1 MIRRPP
7 RSTLFSYTTLFRSP
21 IVPRRA
27 AGRPRGSR
35 RVAEGTHPA
44 PGARSLSLLLP
55 PSPFPG
61 LFPGRYTAAPWHFL
75 NFLPLPQG
83 HGSLRPT
90 PVYGLATTE
99 APTAAGPKGLPGDR
113 KSTRLNS
120 SHGYISYA
128 VFCLK
133 KKKKN

>member
-55 PSPFPG
+55 PSPFP
-61 LFPGRYTAAPWHFL
+61 LPR
-75 NFLPLPQG
+75 PLPR
-83 HGSLRPT
+83 SLHRRP
-90 PVYGLATTE
+90 VALFELLA
-99 APTAAGPKGLPGDR
+99 AAAGTRIVAAHARVRIGDDR
-113 KSTRLNS
+113 GADGGRP
-120 SHGYISYA
+120 
-128 VFCLK
+128 
-133 KKKKN
+133 